1 MAREGFGREAIA
13 EPLETKEAETGGH
26 PLRDWTERTRGTAL
40 DALRYTR
47 FVAFM
52 KRALPVA
59 AAAVLASVIAYSVI
73 PRHQDQDRMSL
84 TYQRTGTIRNDLAM
98 IKPRLTGTDGKGNP
112 FTITAAAAIQNAKN
126 RRQATL
132 EKVDADIQLDGNQW
146 INASAA
152 RGFFDMDASTL
163 KLGGGLSVYTDTGYE
178 LHTQS
183 ADADLR
189 HGIFKGE
196 QKVTGQGPLG
206 SFRADNFQIDRAKRR
221 VILKGH
227 VHMIMYPKR
236 VKR

>member
-1 MAREGFGREAIA
+1 MVRDGFGREAIA
-13 EPLETKEAETGGH
+13 EPLATREMAADEH
-26 PLRDWTERTRGTAL
+26 PLRDWTERSRGTAT

-52 KRALPVA
+52 KRALPIA

-73 PRHQDQDRMSL
+73 PRHQDRMSL
-84 TYQRTGTIRNDLAM
+84 TYQRMGTLRNDLAM

-132 EKVDADIQLDGNQW
+132 EKVDADIQLDGSQW

-152 RGFFDMDASTL
+152 QGFFDMDAGTL
-163 KLGGGLSVYTDTGYE
+163 KLDGGLSLYTDSGYE
-178 LHTQS
+178 LHTMS
-183 ADADLR
+183 ADANLKK
-189 HGIFKGE
+189 GIFKGQ

-206 SFRADNFQIDRAKRR
+206 SLRADRFQIDRLNRR
-221 VILKGH
+221 IVLSGH
-227 VHMIMYPKR
+227 VHMTMYPKEM
-236 VKR
+236 KR